1 MRHIFPR
8 ALLAASVVAV
18 AASVAG
24 CAGVP
29 LATVAQLAMKGQGY
43 LADADPAQVRIALDV
58 DARIKAA
65 AIKPPSLNLV
75 LKPEGAD
82 AGATFTR
89 DIALVPDATDSTR
102 LALPAAGAGRG
113 WLVYGFDAAGARQM
127 AELQQRLREMRSA
140 KQKGSLAIS
149 VKVDGVEEA
158 FPQFAATELATW
170 MRVAA
175 ADGFFKLWSGRIAD
189 ASKKA

>member
-1 MRHIFPR
+1 MRQISAR
-8 ALLAASVVAV
+8 ALLAAAVVAV

-65 AIKPPSLNLV
+65 ALKPPSLNLV
-75 LKPEGAD
+75 LKPEGGD
-82 AGATFTR
+82 AGAAFTR
-89 DIALVPDATDSTR
+89 DIALVPDAADATR
-102 LALPAAGAGRG
+102 LTLPAAGAGRG
-113 WLVYGFDAAGARQM
+113 WLIYGFDAAGARQM

-149 VKVDGVEEA
+149 VKLDGVEEA
-158 FPQFAATELATW
+158 FPQFATTELATW
-170 MRVAA
+170 MRVAT

-189 ASKKA
+189 ASRKA